1 LTRITIGIEHNKNI
15 NHHGDP
21 LADPSILAELRAE
34 IRCLAGGGA
43 GFSAPVATLGDPL
56 IDATLPWGGLPLG
69 TLHEVR
75 GGLASGFT
83 AALAGRFLRHPGAL
97 VWCADA
103 TLARRSGRLYGPG
116 LARFGI
122 DTTRLILVHG
132 RGQREVL
139 WAAHEALRSAAV
151 TAVVMELEAL
161 DLLAGRRLQLAAE
174 AGGTAGLLLRFG
186 RADSGP
192 SAAVTRWRADPF
204 LLDPGSND
212 RRCWSLDLW
221 RVKGGVPGHWLV
233 RYDDQTLSVAALD
246 QPRDRPAAVA
256 SAPASQGAA

>member
-1 LTRITIGIEHNKNI
+1 
-15 NHHGDP
+15 
-21 LADPSILAELRAE
+21 LADPSTLAELRAR
-34 IRCLAGGGA
+34 IRGLAGGGSC
-43 GFSAPVATLGDPL
+43 FTMPVATLGEPM
-56 IDATLPWGGLPLG
+56 IDAALPWGGLPLG

-83 AALAGRFLRHPGAL
+83 AFLAGRFLHHPGAL

-103 TLARRSGRLYGPG
+103 ALVRRQGRLYGPG

-122 DTTRLILVHG
+122 DAARLLLVHC

-139 WAAHEALRSAAV
+139 WTAHEALRSS
-151 TAVVMELEAL
+151 AVVAVVLELEAL

-192 SAAVTRWRADPF
+192 SAAVTRWRAEPF
-204 LLDPGSND
+204 LLDAHPND

-233 RYDDQTLSVAALD
+233 RHDDQTPSLAALD
-246 QPRDRPAAVA
+246 QPRDRPAEAEGGTA
-256 SAPASQGAA
+256 RQGAA

>member
-1 LTRITIGIEHNKNI
+1 M
-15 NHHGDP
+15 
-21 LADPSILAELRAE
+21 
-34 IRCLAGGGA
+34 AGGSA
-43 GFSAPVATLGDPL
+43 GFGRPVATLGEPSM
-56 IDATLPWGGLPLG
+56 DAALPWGGLPLG

-83 AALAGRFLRHPGAL
+83 ALLAGRFLHHPGAL

-103 TLARRSGRLYGPG
+103 GLVRRQGRLYGPG

-122 DTTRLILVHG
+122 ETARLIQVHC
-132 RGQREVL
+132 RGQQEIL
-139 WAAHEALRSAAV
+139 WAGHEALRSAAV
-151 TAVVMELEAL
+151 SCVVLELEAL

-186 RADSGP
+186 RADQAP
-192 SAAVTRWRADPF
+192 SAAVTRWRAEPF
-204 LLDPGSND
+204 LLDDDLSD

-233 RYDDQTLSVAALD
+233 RHDEQTLSLAAVD
-246 QPRDRPAAVA
+246 QPRDRSAQAEGRAAG
-256 SAPASQGAA
+256 QDAA

>member
-1 LTRITIGIEHNKNI
+1 
-15 NHHGDP
+15 
-21 LADPSILAELRAE
+21 LADPSTLAELRAE
-34 IRCLAGGGA
+34 IRCLAGGGG
-43 GFSAPVATLGDPL
+43 GFGAPVATLGDPV
-56 IDATLPWGGLPLG
+56 IDAALHWGGLPFG

-103 TLARRSGRLYGPG
+103 TLVRRSGRLYGPG

-174 AGGTAGLLLRFG
+174 AGKTAGLLLRFG
-186 RADSGP
+186 RADAAP
-192 SAAVTRWRADPF
+192 SAAVTRWRAEPF
-204 LLDPGSND
+204 FLDRD
-212 RRCWSLDLW
+212 RCWSLDLW
-221 RVKGGVPGHWLV
+221 RVKGGAPNHWLV
-233 RYDDQTLSVAALD
+233 RHDDQTLSVVALD
-246 QPRDRPAAVA
+246 QPRDRPARTE
-256 SAPASQGAA
+256 SAAAGQGAA

>member
-1 LTRITIGIEHNKNI
+1 
-15 NHHGDP
+15 
-21 LADPSILAELRAE
+21 LADPSTLAELRAR
-34 IRCLAGGGA
+34 IRALGGGGA
-43 GFSAPVATLGDPL
+43 GFTMPVAPLGHPA
-56 IDATLPWGGLPLG
+56 IDAALPWGGLPLG

-75 GGLASGFT
+75 GGFASGFT
-83 AALAGRFLRHPGAL
+83 AFLAGRFLHHPGAL

-103 TLARRSGRLYGPG
+103 ALTRRQGGLYGPG

-122 DTTRLILVHG
+122 DVSRLILVRC

-151 TAVVMELEAL
+151 ACVVMELEAL

-174 AGGTAGLLLRFG
+174 AGKAAGLLLRFG

-192 SAAVTRWRADPF
+192 SAAVTRWRAEPCLRDS
-204 LLDPGSND
+204 D
-212 RRCWSLDLW
+212 RCWSLDLW

-233 RYDDQTLSVAALD
+233 RHDDQTLSLAATD
-246 QPRDRPAAVA
+246 QSFDRPAAAEGVA
-256 SAPASQGAA
+256 AGQGAA

>member
-1 LTRITIGIEHNKNI
+1 M
-15 NHHGDP
+15 
-21 LADPSILAELRAE
+21 ADPSTLAELRAR
-34 IRCLAGGGA
+34 IRGLAGGST
-43 GFSAPVATLGDPL
+43 GFAATVIPLGQPA
-56 IDATLPWGGLPLG
+56 IDAALPWGGLPLG

-83 AALAGRFLRHPGAL
+83 AFLAGRFLNRPGAL

-103 TLARRSGRLYGPG
+103 ALERCHGRLYGPG
-116 LARFGI
+116 LGRFGI
-122 DTTRLILVHG
+122 DAARLLLVRC

-139 WAAHEALRSAAV
+139 WAAHEALRSTAV

-174 AGGTAGLLLRFG
+174 AGKTAGLLLRFG

-192 SAAVTRWRADPF
+192 SAAVTRWRAEPCV
-204 LLDPGSND
+204 LDS

-221 RVKGGVPGHWLV
+221 RVKGGAPGHWLV
-233 RYDDQTLSVAALD
+233 RYDDQTLSLAAVD
-246 QPRDRPAAVA
+246 QSLDRPAQAEGTA
-256 SAPASQGAA
+256 AGQSAA